1 MDESIILAS
10 GSPRRREL
18 LTQIGIRFE
27 VIPALSE
34 ERTESSDPQEICRSL
49 ATVKAEEV
57 AQRIMDACTA
67 CVVQQ
72 ETKNCK
78 AGRIGEKTEGQT
90 EDLSNSG
97 EPGEEQPE
105 TRSISGET
113 EKRQPEIR
121 SISGGTEKRQ
131 PEIRSISGE
140 TEKRQPETRSISGE
154 TEKRQPEIR
163 SISGMTEKSSLYP
176 GIPAEVAAS
185 RRVRVIGADTI
196 VVLRREILGKPKD
209 AADAARML
217 SELSGRAHEVMT
229 GVCVIDICEG
239 QKVSEASFSECTK
252 VFVSRLTSQDI
263 EDYIATGEPFD
274 KAGAY
279 GIQGVFARYIERIDG
294 DYNNVVGLPVGRLF
308 REFLSGQAETATET

>member
-57 AQRIMDACTA
+57 AQRIMDACKA
-67 CVVQQ
+67 CAVQQ
-72 ETKNCK
+72 ETENCE
-78 AGRIGEKTEGQT
+78 AGRIGEKTEGRT
-90 EDLSNSG
+90 GDSSNSG
-97 EPGEEQPE
+97 EPEEE
-105 TRSISGET
+105 
-113 EKRQPEIR
+113 QPEIR

-140 TEKRQPETRSISGE
+140 TGKI
-154 TEKRQPEIR
+154 
-163 SISGMTEKSSLYP
+163 SSLYA
-176 GIPAEVAAS
+176 GISTEVAAS

-209 AADAARML
+209 AA
-217 SELSGRAHEVMT
+217 ELSGRAHEVMT

-239 QKVSEASFSECTK
+239 KRVSEASFSECTK
-252 VFVSRLTSQDI
+252 VYVSRLTPQDI

-279 GIQGVFARYIERIDG
+279 GIQGTFARYIERIDG

-308 REFLSGQAETATET
+308 REFLSGKAETESET

>member
-1 MDESIILAS
+1 MKAMDESIILAS

-27 VIPALSE
+27 VIPALPE

-57 AQRIMDACTA
+57 AQRIMDACKA
-67 CVVQQ
+67 CAVQQ
-72 ETKNCK
+72 ETENCE
-78 AGRIGEKTEGQT
+78 AGRIGEKTEGRT
-90 EDLSNSG
+90 GDSSNSG
-97 EPGEEQPE
+97 EPEEE
-105 TRSISGET
+105 
-113 EKRQPEIR
+113 QPEIR

-140 TEKRQPETRSISGE
+140 TGKI
-154 TEKRQPEIR
+154 
-163 SISGMTEKSSLYP
+163 SSLYA
-176 GIPAEVAAS
+176 GISTEVAAS

-239 QKVSEASFSECTK
+239 KRVSEASFSECTK
-252 VFVSRLTSQDI
+252 VYVSRLTPQDI

-279 GIQGVFARYIERIDG
+279 GIQGTFARYIERIDG

-308 REFLSGQAETATET
+308 REFLSGKAETESET

>member
-57 AQRIMDACTA
+57 AQRIMDACKA
-67 CVVQQ
+67 CAVQQ
-72 ETKNCK
+72 ETENCE
-78 AGRIGEKTEGQT
+78 AGRIGEKTEGRT
-90 EDLSNSG
+90 GDSSNSG
-97 EPGEEQPE
+97 EPEEE
-105 TRSISGET
+105 
-113 EKRQPEIR
+113 QPEIR

-140 TEKRQPETRSISGE
+140 TGKI
-154 TEKRQPEIR
+154 
-163 SISGMTEKSSLYP
+163 SSLYA
-176 GIPAEVAAS
+176 GISTEVAAS

-239 QKVSEASFSECTK
+239 KRVSEASFSECTK
-252 VFVSRLTSQDI
+252 VYVSRLTPQDI

-279 GIQGVFARYIERIDG
+279 GIQGTFARYIERIDG

-308 REFLSGQAETATET
+308 REFLSGKAET

>member
-57 AQRIMDACTA
+57 AQRIMDACKA
-67 CVVQQ
+67 CAVQQ
-72 ETKNCK
+72 ETENCE
-78 AGRIGEKTEGQT
+78 AGRIGEKTEGRT
-90 EDLSNSG
+90 GDSSNSG
-97 EPGEEQPE
+97 EPEEE
-105 TRSISGET
+105 
-113 EKRQPEIR
+113 QPEIR

-140 TEKRQPETRSISGE
+140 TGKI
-154 TEKRQPEIR
+154 
-163 SISGMTEKSSLYP
+163 SSLYA
-176 GIPAEVAAS
+176 GISTEVAAS

-239 QKVSEASFSECTK
+239 KRVSEASFSECTK
-252 VFVSRLTSQDI
+252 VYVSRLTPQDI

-308 REFLSGQAETATET
+308 REFLSGKAETESET

>member
-97 EPGEEQPE
+97 EPGEE
-105 TRSISGET
+105 
-113 EKRQPEIR
+113 
-121 SISGGTEKRQ
+121 
-131 PEIRSISGE
+131 
-140 TEKRQPETRSISGE
+140 QPETRSISGE

>member
-57 AQRIMDACTA
+57 AQRIMDACKA
-67 CVVQQ
+67 CAVQQ
-72 ETKNCK
+72 ETENCE
-78 AGRIGEKTEGQT
+78 AGRIGEKTEGRT
-90 EDLSNSG
+90 GDSSNSG
-97 EPGEEQPE
+97 EPEEE
-105 TRSISGET
+105 
-113 EKRQPEIR
+113 QPEIR

-140 TEKRQPETRSISGE
+140 TGKI
-154 TEKRQPEIR
+154 
-163 SISGMTEKSSLYP
+163 SSLYS
-176 GIPAEVAAS
+176 GISTEVAAS

-239 QKVSEASFSECTK
+239 KRVSEASFSECTK
-252 VFVSRLTSQDI
+252 VYVSRLTPQDI

-279 GIQGVFARYIERIDG
+279 GIQGTFARYIERIDG

-308 REFLSGQAETATET
+308 REFLSGKAETESET

>member
-57 AQRIMDACTA
+57 AQRIMDACKA
-67 CVVQQ
+67 CAVQQ
-72 ETKNCK
+72 ETENCE
-78 AGRIGEKTEGQT
+78 AGRIGEKTEGRT
-90 EDLSNSG
+90 GDSSNSG
-97 EPGEEQPE
+97 EPEEE
-105 TRSISGET
+105 
-113 EKRQPEIR
+113 QPEIR

-140 TEKRQPETRSISGE
+140 TGKI
-154 TEKRQPEIR
+154 
-163 SISGMTEKSSLYP
+163 SSLYA
-176 GIPAEVAAS
+176 GISTEVAAS

-239 QKVSEASFSECTK
+239 KRVSEASFSECTK
-252 VFVSRLTSQDI
+252 VYVSRLTPQDI

-308 REFLSGQAETATET
+308 REFLSGKAETASET

>member
-97 EPGEEQPE
+97 EPGEE
-105 TRSISGET
+105 
-113 EKRQPEIR
+113 
-121 SISGGTEKRQ
+121 
-131 PEIRSISGE
+131 
-140 TEKRQPETRSISGE
+140 QPETRSISGE

-308 REFLSGQAETATET
+308 REFLSGKAETASET

>member
-57 AQRIMDACTA
+57 AQRIMDACKA
-67 CVVQQ
+67 CAVQQ
-72 ETKNCK
+72 ETENCE
-78 AGRIGEKTEGQT
+78 AGRIGEKTEGRT
-90 EDLSNSG
+90 GDSSNSG

-105 TRSISGET
+105 
-113 EKRQPEIR
+113 
-121 SISGGTEKRQ
+121 
-131 PEIRSISGE
+131 IRSISGE
-140 TEKRQPETRSISGE
+140 TGKI
-154 TEKRQPEIR
+154 
-163 SISGMTEKSSLYP
+163 SSLYA
-176 GIPAEVAAS
+176 GISTEVAAS

-252 VFVSRLTSQDI
+252 VYVSRLTPQDI

-279 GIQGVFARYIERIDG
+279 GIQGTFARYIERIDG

-308 REFLSGQAETATET
+308 REFLSGKAETESET

>member
-131 PEIRSISGE
+131 PEIRSISG
-140 TEKRQPETRSISGE
+140 
-154 TEKRQPEIR
+154 
-163 SISGMTEKSSLYP
+163 MTEKSSLYP

-217 SELSGRAHEVMT
+217 SELSGRVHEVMT

-252 VFVSRLTSQDI
+252 VFVSRLTPQDI

-308 REFLSGQAETATET
+308 REFLSGQAETATETRETERNQDVPVKSGGDV

>member
-1 MDESIILAS
+1 MKAMDESIILAS

-78 AGRIGEKTEGQT
+78 AGRIGEKAEGQT

-113 EKRQPEIR
+113 EKRQLEIR

-131 PEIRSISGE
+131 PEIRSISGM
-140 TEKRQPETRSISGE
+140 TEKR
-154 TEKRQPEIR
+154 
-163 SISGMTEKSSLYP
+163 SLYP

>member
-1 MDESIILAS
+1 MKAMDESIILAS

-57 AQRIMDACTA
+57 AQRIMDACKA
-67 CVVQQ
+67 CAVQQ
-72 ETKNCK
+72 ETENCE
-78 AGRIGEKTEGQT
+78 AGRIGEKTEGRT
-90 EDLSNSG
+90 GDSSNSG
-97 EPGEEQPE
+97 EPEEE
-105 TRSISGET
+105 
-113 EKRQPEIR
+113 QPEIR

-140 TEKRQPETRSISGE
+140 TGKI
-154 TEKRQPEIR
+154 
-163 SISGMTEKSSLYP
+163 SSLYA
-176 GIPAEVAAS
+176 GISTEVAAS

-239 QKVSEASFSECTK
+239 KRVSEASFSECTK
-252 VFVSRLTSQDI
+252 VYVSRLTPQDI

-279 GIQGVFARYIERIDG
+279 GIQGTFARYIERIDG

>member
-57 AQRIMDACTA
+57 AQRIMDACKA
-67 CVVQQ
+67 CAVQQ
-72 ETKNCK
+72 ETENCE
-78 AGRIGEKTEGQT
+78 AGRIGEKTEGRT
-90 EDLSNSG
+90 GDSSNSG
-97 EPGEEQPE
+97 EPEEE
-105 TRSISGET
+105 
-113 EKRQPEIR
+113 QPEIR

-140 TEKRQPETRSISGE
+140 TGKI
-154 TEKRQPEIR
+154 
-163 SISGMTEKSSLYP
+163 SSLYA
-176 GIPAEVAAS
+176 GISTEVAAS

-239 QKVSEASFSECTK
+239 KRVSEASFSECTK
-252 VFVSRLTSQDI
+252 VYVSRLTPQDI

-279 GIQGVFARYIERIDG
+279 GIQGTFARYIERIDG

-308 REFLSGQAETATET
+308 REFLSGKAETESET

>member
-57 AQRIMDACTA
+57 AQRIMDACKA
-67 CVVQQ
+67 CAVQQ
-72 ETKNCK
+72 ETENCE
-78 AGRIGEKTEGQT
+78 AGRIGEKTEGRT
-90 EDLSNSG
+90 GDSSNSG
-97 EPGEEQPE
+97 EPEEE
-105 TRSISGET
+105 
-113 EKRQPEIR
+113 QPEIR

-140 TEKRQPETRSISGE
+140 TGKI
-154 TEKRQPEIR
+154 
-163 SISGMTEKSSLYP
+163 SSLYA
-176 GIPAEVAAS
+176 GISTEVAAS

-217 SELSGRAHEVMT
+217 SELSGRVHEVMT

-252 VFVSRLTSQDI
+252 VYVSRLTPQDI

-279 GIQGVFARYIERIDG
+279 GIQGTFARYIERIDG

-308 REFLSGQAETATET
+308 REFLSGKAETESET

>member
-57 AQRIMDACTA
+57 AQRIMDACKA
-67 CVVQQ
+67 CAVQQ
-72 ETKNCK
+72 ETENCE
-78 AGRIGEKTEGQT
+78 AGRIGEKTEGRT
-90 EDLSNSG
+90 GDSSNSG
-97 EPGEEQPE
+97 EPEEE
-105 TRSISGET
+105 
-113 EKRQPEIR
+113 QPEIR

-140 TEKRQPETRSISGE
+140 TGKI
-154 TEKRQPEIR
+154 
-163 SISGMTEKSSLYP
+163 SSLYA
-176 GIPAEVAAS
+176 GISTEVAAS

-239 QKVSEASFSECTK
+239 KRVSEASFSECTK
-252 VFVSRLTSQDI
+252 VYVSRLTPQDI
-263 EDYIATGEPFD
+263 EDDIATGEPFD

-279 GIQGVFARYIERIDG
+279 GIQGTFARYIERIDG

-308 REFLSGQAETATET
+308 REFLSGKAETESET

>member
-1 MDESIILAS
+1 MKAMDESIILAS

-78 AGRIGEKTEGQT
+78 AGRIGEKAEGQT

-113 EKRQPEIR
+113 EKRQLEIR
-121 SISGGTEKRQ
+121 SISGG
-131 PEIRSISGE
+131 
-140 TEKRQPETRSISGE
+140 

>member
-57 AQRIMDACTA
+57 AQRIMDACKA
-67 CVVQQ
+67 CAVQQ
-72 ETKNCK
+72 ETENCE
-78 AGRIGEKTEGQT
+78 AGRIGEKTEGRT
-90 EDLSNSG
+90 GDSSNSG
-97 EPGEEQPE
+97 EPEEE
-105 TRSISGET
+105 
-113 EKRQPEIR
+113 QPEIR

-140 TEKRQPETRSISGE
+140 TGKI
-154 TEKRQPEIR
+154 
-163 SISGMTEKSSLYP
+163 SSLYA
-176 GIPAEVAAS
+176 GISTEVAAS

-239 QKVSEASFSECTK
+239 KRVSEASFSECTK
-252 VFVSRLTSQDI
+252 VYVSRLTPQDI

-279 GIQGVFARYIERIDG
+279 GIQGTFARYIERIDG

-308 REFLSGQAETATET
+308 REFLSGKAETASET

>member
-57 AQRIMDACTA
+57 AQRIMDACKA
-67 CVVQQ
+67 CAVQQ
-72 ETKNCK
+72 ETENCE
-78 AGRIGEKTEGQT
+78 AGRIGEKTEGRT
-90 EDLSNSG
+90 GDSSNSG
-97 EPGEEQPE
+97 EPEEE
-105 TRSISGET
+105 
-113 EKRQPEIR
+113 QPEIR

-140 TEKRQPETRSISGE
+140 TGKI
-154 TEKRQPEIR
+154 
-163 SISGMTEKSSLYP
+163 SSLYA
-176 GIPAEVAAS
+176 GISTEVAAS
-185 RRVRVIGADTI
+185 RRARVIGADTI

-239 QKVSEASFSECTK
+239 KRVSEASFSECTK
-252 VFVSRLTSQDI
+252 VYVSRLTPQDI

-279 GIQGVFARYIERIDG
+279 GIQGTFARYIERIDG

-308 REFLSGQAETATET
+308 REFLSGKAETESET

>member
-57 AQRIMDACTA
+57 AQRIMDACKA
-67 CVVQQ
+67 CAVQQ
-72 ETKNCK
+72 ETENCE
-78 AGRIGEKTEGQT
+78 AGRIGEKTEGRT
-90 EDLSNSG
+90 GDSSNSG
-97 EPGEEQPE
+97 EPEEE
-105 TRSISGET
+105 
-113 EKRQPEIR
+113 QPEIR

-140 TEKRQPETRSISGE
+140 TGKI
-154 TEKRQPEIR
+154 
-163 SISGMTEKSSLYP
+163 SSLYA
-176 GIPAEVAAS
+176 GISTEVAAS

-239 QKVSEASFSECTK
+239 KRVSEASFSECTK
-252 VFVSRLTSQDI
+252 VYVSRLTPQDI

-279 GIQGVFARYIERIDG
+279 GIQGMFARYIERIDG

-308 REFLSGQAETATET
+308 REFLSGKAETASET